1 MIVHGFRRV
10 QGLALRQGLQPK
22 EAKEALDW
30 RWAMRQEGAGSQRA
44 LQEWLQ
50 TQGESLT
57 RLERTL
63 EVNSERELAAAISR
77 GDADVGPVPRAQPP
91 SLASAS
97 CRCRR
102 SASIW

>member
-1 MIVHGFRRV
+1 M
-10 QGLALRQGLQPK
+10 QGLVLRRGLQPK
-22 EAKEALDW
+22 EARQALDW

-57 RLERTL
+57 RLERTI

-77 GDADVGPVPRAQPP
+77 GDADVGPVPRAPPP
-91 SLASAS
+91 SSAS
-97 CRCRR
+97 ISCRSPR